1 MTKKIIIIGAGGHAK
16 SCLDVIKSN
25 DKIYRIAGLVDSN
38 KSIKKISNFKIL
50 GTEKDL
56 RKIFKK
62 YKYAIVGFGQIKS
75 YKLRENSFKN
85 LKRIG
90 FKLPPIIS
98 NFSYFSKK
106 SKIGEGSIVMHGVVV
121 NAFSSVGTN
130 CILNSNSTIEH
141 DVKIGN
147 NCHIAAGVVINGGVT
162 VGNGTFIGS
171 GSVIKEGT
179 KIGKDCIISANIF
192 IKKNVKD
199 SEIILNTQ
207 KNN

>member
-1 MTKKIIIIGAGGHAK
+1 MTKKIVIIGAGGHAK
-16 SCLDVIKSN
+16 SCLDVINSN
-25 DKIYRIAGLVDSN
+25 DKIYKIAGLVDSN
-38 KSIKKISNFKIL
+38 KSIKKISNYKIL
-50 GTEKDL
+50 GAEKDL

-85 LKRIG
+85 LKKIG
-90 FKLPPIIS
+90 FKLPSIIS
-98 NFSYFSKK
+98 NFAYFSNK

-121 NAFSSVGTN
+121 NAFSSIGVN

-147 NCHIAAGVVINGGVT
+147 NCHVAAGAVINGGVT

-171 GSVIKEGT
+171 GSVIKEGI

-192 IKKNVKD
+192 VKKEVKD
-199 SEIILNTQ
+199 KEVRFTT
-207 KNN
+207 